1 MYSVI
6 IKMAICLF
14 IGQTSL
20 SRVDFS
26 TCYHLLSLHTNS
38 VSQKLKLDQSP
49 SSQTSCCIPP
59 DISWETWHSPPRN
72 TVLNLET
79 LIAHWFFKAVF
90 NIRAQK
96 IFISLTAKKK
106 KRQQEN
112 NFSAYKFL
120 FLLLTDWVMRAWKRL
135 PLQHFLWWTSWWWR
149 TILSQ

>member
-1 MYSVI
+1 MSFHRTNVS
-6 IKMAICLF
+6 KQSWLF
-14 IGQTSL
+14 
-20 SRVDFS
+20 
-26 TCYHLLSLHTNS
+26 HLLPPPVLAHQLCEPEAKIRPEPEFSDKLLHSTRHFLGNMTLS
-38 VSQKLKLDQSP
+38 TKKHCVKLRDLDSAL
-49 SSQTSCCIPP
+49 
-59 DISWETWHSPPRN
+59 
-72 TVLNLET
+72 V
-79 LIAHWFFKAVF
+79 FKAVF

-96 IFISLTAKKK
+96 NFHLFNSLKKK